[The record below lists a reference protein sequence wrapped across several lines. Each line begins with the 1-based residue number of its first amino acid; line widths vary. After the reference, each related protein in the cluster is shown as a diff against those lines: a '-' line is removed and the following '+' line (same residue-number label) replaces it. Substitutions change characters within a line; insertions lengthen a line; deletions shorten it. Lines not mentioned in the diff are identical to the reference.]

1 MSFGDVHCLST
12 VGHPWARHLDVPR
25 TDSGRTDG
33 ISHRPERT
41 LTVRPGNVKLLA
53 GQYAVKQ
60 MRVS

>member
-1 MSFGDVHCLST
+1 

-41 LTVRPGNVKLLA
+41 HTVRPGDVKLLA
-53 GQYAVKQ
+53 GHHHEIYH
-60 MRVS
+60 S